1 MHLTRFTDQSLRCL
15 MYLARIPGD
24 TPTMAELAAGT
35 GLTEDIVLKVVR
47 RLIELGYVT
56 TIRGRSGG
64 VRLNRQPAEIN
75 LGGRW
80 STKTEANMNLVSCYR
95 TDSTPC
101 PEAPGCQLAGVF
113 CEALGAF
120 LTVLDSHTLQDV
132 LGTEEREKAGGRALY
147 ASLNRRASHGA
158 RCNVI
163 ERPG

>member
-75 LGGRW
+75 LGALV
-80 STKTEANMNLVSCYR
+80 TKTEANMNLVSCYR
-95 TDSTPC
+95 TDSTSC

-132 LGTEEREKAGGRALY
+132 LGTEETREGWGASALRLVE
-147 ASLNRRASHGA
+147 SSSSHGA

>member
-47 RLIELGYVT
+47 RLIELGYAT

-64 VRLNRQPAEIN
+64 VRLNRQPAKSTS
-75 LGGRW
+75 GRCDENR
-80 STKTEANMNLVSCYR
+80 SQHEPGACYR
-95 TDSTPC
+95 TDSTSC

-147 ASLNRRASHGA
+147 ASLNRRRVTGLAA
-158 RCNVI
+158 T
-163 ERPG
+163 